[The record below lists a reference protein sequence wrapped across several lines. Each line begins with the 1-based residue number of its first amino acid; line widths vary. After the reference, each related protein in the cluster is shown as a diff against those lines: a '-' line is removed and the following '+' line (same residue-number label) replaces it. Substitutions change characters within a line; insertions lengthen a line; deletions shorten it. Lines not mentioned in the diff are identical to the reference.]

1 MSMFSGKCDFYDSF
15 VMIGSD
21 GEHGKVRE
29 NLKKLKLYIYGNDNR
44 CHRVMS
50 ETIKDIAKYYPY
62 LTLIRTWDKDNGD
75 FIILSSDSFID
86 QEEQEHLDWYIDD
99 VMKYWRKCKRN
110 KVPFVVDEC
119 VEKLH
124 WMDNDIIRSVAE
136 RVAESG
142 KDAEFDDIHL
152 SMQEYYRQRWFEEM
166 VKVGY
171 TEREAYDW
179 CFKGFFTPPE
189 EMEKRLGKPLK
200 SNT

>member
-21 GEHGKVRE
+21 GEHGKTMK
-29 NLKKLKLYIYGNDNR
+29 NLKTLKLYVYGKDDR
-44 CHRVMS
+44 EHRVKS
-50 ETIKDIAKYYPY
+50 ETIKDIVKYYPY
-62 LTLIRTWDKDNGD
+62 LTLIKTWDKDNGH

-86 QEEQEHLDWYIDD
+86 QEEREHLGWYIDD

-110 KVPFVVDEC
+110 KIPFIVDEC

-124 WMDNDIIRSVAE
+124 WMNDDILRSVAE

-142 KDAEFDDIHL
+142 NKAEFDDIHL
-152 SMQEYYRQRWFEEM
+152 PMQEYYRRQWFEEM

-179 CFKGFFTPPE
+179 CFKGFFTPSE
-189 EMEKRLGKPLK
+189 EIERRLGRPLK
-200 SNT
+200 SNA